1 VLTVV
6 RRTILSSYHIILA
19 IFGYMRNH
27 VTEASILI
35 LLANRLTVVV
45 GENDDVQFAAHFSGV
60 TTSLFHDGAYVG
72 ELYMAL
78 CSFG

>member
-1 VLTVV
+1 
-6 RRTILSSYHIILA
+6 LSVYRQDSA
-19 IFGYMRNH
+19 GTANFGYMRNH
-27 VTEASILI
+27 VTEASILV